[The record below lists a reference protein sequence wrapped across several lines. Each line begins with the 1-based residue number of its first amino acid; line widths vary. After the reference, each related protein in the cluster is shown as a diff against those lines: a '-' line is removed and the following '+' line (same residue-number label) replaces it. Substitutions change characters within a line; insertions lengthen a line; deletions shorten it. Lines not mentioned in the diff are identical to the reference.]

1 MATNARVEET
11 DSLTSL
17 EERIHRAVQLVS
29 QLRQEKESVQKQFE
43 AVLAEKEAAIHAATD
58 LQAQL
63 NTVSEELDS
72 LKSERKQVRT
82 RIEKLLGQ
90 MDLLSAT

>member
-1 MATNARVEET
+1 MNSE
-11 DSLTSL
+11 SF
-17 EERIHRAVQLVS
+17 LVP
-29 QLRQEKESVQKQFE
+29 EGESVKLKKYATDTTKPFTTRE
-43 AVLAEKEAAIHAATD
+43 DAAEKLERDILKLCD
-58 LQAQL
+58 LQTQL